1 MALSDADVQKQ
12 IKHMMA
18 FIEQEANEKAEEID
32 AKAEEEFNIE
42 KGRLVQTQ
50 RLKIM
55 EYYEKKEKQI
65 EQQKKIQMSNLMN
78 QARLKVLRARDDL
91 ITDLLNEAKQRLS
104 KVVKDTTRYQ
114 VLLDGLVLQGLY
126 QLLEPRM
133 IVRCRKQDFPLV
145 KNFPSS
151 KLNSISVSLWQP
163 HPAAGGSVSRGCSSA
178 PAAVQKAIPVYKVAT
193 KRDVDVQI
201 DQEAYL
207 PEEIAGG
214 VEVYNGDRKI
224 KVSNTLE
231 SRLDLIAQQMM
242 PEVRG
247 ALFGANANRKFLD

>member
-65 EQQKKIQMSNLMN
+65 EQQKKIQMSNLLN
-78 QARLKVLRARDDL
+78 QARLKVLKARDDH
-91 ITDLLNEAKQRLS
+91 ISDLVNEARQRLAR
-104 KVVKDTTRYQ
+104 VVKDTARYQ
-114 VLLDGLVLQGLY
+114 MLLDGLILQGLF
-126 QLLEPRM
+126 QLLEPKVV
-133 IVRCRKQDFPLV
+133 IRCRKQDLPLITA
-145 KNFPSS
+145 S
-151 KLNSISVSLWQP
+151 
-163 HPAAGGSVSRGCSSA
+163 
-178 PAAVQKAIPVYKVAT
+178 VQKSIPTYKAAT
-193 KRDVDVQI
+193 KQGVEVII
-201 DQEAYL
+201 DQETHL
-207 PEEIAGG
+207 TPEIAGG
-214 VEVYNGDRKI
+214 VELYNGNGKI

-242 PEVRG
+242 PEIRV
-247 ALFGANANRKFLD
+247 ALFGANTNRKFLD